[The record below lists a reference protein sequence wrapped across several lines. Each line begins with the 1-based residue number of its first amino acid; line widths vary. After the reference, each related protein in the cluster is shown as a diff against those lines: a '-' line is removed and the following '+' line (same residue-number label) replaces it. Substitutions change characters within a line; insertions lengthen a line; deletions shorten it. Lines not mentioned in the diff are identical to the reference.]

1 VVIADKMGIAVTFA
15 AVVVSYNRIE
25 LLKKC
30 LVALE
35 GQTRPLD
42 EIIVV
47 DNGSTDGSAEYI
59 DQNHPDITLFRT
71 GANLGGAGGFA
82 WGVEIALAH
91 GHRGAWLMDDDAE
104 PELDA
109 LAPIT
114 ALYDRADPAP
124 AFVAS
129 LVTVGRTKINKLN
142 GAVFSADLERQV
154 QATQWDAI
162 AADMVTFVGVMINL
176 EVAARTHLPLSD
188 FFIWVDD
195 SEYTARLSDQRI
207 GVMLPSSRV
216 NHPDNK
222 PASNDMGWK
231 LFYYLRNRLWYVKA
245 RRTSLGGKGLEFT
258 ALCIH
263 AAKQFPVAADKKLWF
278 TSVVR
283 GLWLGL
289 FTRPQTRQPGELL
302 RTLDSSARAA
312 LAAR

>member
-1 VVIADKMGIAVTFA
+1 MVIADKMGIAVTFA

-35 GQTRPLD
+35 RQTRPLD

-47 DNGSTDGSAEYI
+47 DNGSTDGSAEYVER
-59 DQNHPDITLFRT
+59 NHPGITLFRT

-114 ALYDRADPAP
+114 ALYDAADPAP

-129 LVTVGRTKINKLN
+129 LVTAGRTRINKLN
-142 GAVFSADLERQV
+142 GAIFSADLERQV
-154 QATQWDAI
+154 QATQWDAV
-162 AADMVTFVGVMINL
+162 AVDMVTFVGVMINL
-176 EVAARTHLPLSD
+176 EVAARTHLPLAD

-207 GVMLPSSRV
+207 GVMLPSSKV

-222 PASNDMGWK
+222 PASNDMGWR

-245 RRTSLGGKGLEFT
+245 RGASAGSLGREFV
-258 ALCIH
+258 ALSLH
-263 AAKQFPVAADKKLWF
+263 ALKQFRVAADKKKWF
-278 TSVVR
+278 SSTVR
-283 GLWLGL
+283 GLWFGL
-289 FTRPQTRQPGELL
+289 FTRPEIRQPGDLL
-302 RTLDSSARAA
+302 RTLDASERAAISAR
-312 LAAR
+312 

>member
-1 VVIADKMGIAVTFA
+1 MVIANKMGTPVSFA
-15 AVVVSYNRIE
+15 AVVVSYNRVE

-30 LVALE
+30 LAALK
-35 GQTRPLD
+35 GQTQPLD

-47 DNGSTDGSAEYI
+47 DNGSTDGSAEYVE
-59 DQNHPDITLFRT
+59 QHHPDITLFRT
-71 GANLGGAGGFA
+71 GSNLGGAGGFA
-82 WGVEIALAH
+82 WGVEIAIAR

-109 LAPIT
+109 LAPIA
-114 ALYDRADPAP
+114 ALYDSADPAP

-142 GAVFSADLERQV
+142 GGVFSTDLERHV
-154 QATQWDAI
+154 QAAQWDAV
-162 AADMVTFVGVMINL
+162 AVDMVTFVGVMINL
-176 EVAARTHLPLSD
+176 DVAARTHLPVSD

-195 SEYTARLSDQRI
+195 AEYTARLSDRGI

-216 NHPDNK
+216 NHPDDK
-222 PASNDMGWK
+222 PASNDMGWR
-231 LFYYLRNRLWYVKA
+231 LFYYLRNRLWYVRA
-245 RRTSLGGKGLEFT
+245 RRTSFGRMGLEFI

-263 AAKQFPVAADKKLWF
+263 AVKQFPVAASKKLWL
-278 TSVVR
+278 TSVAR